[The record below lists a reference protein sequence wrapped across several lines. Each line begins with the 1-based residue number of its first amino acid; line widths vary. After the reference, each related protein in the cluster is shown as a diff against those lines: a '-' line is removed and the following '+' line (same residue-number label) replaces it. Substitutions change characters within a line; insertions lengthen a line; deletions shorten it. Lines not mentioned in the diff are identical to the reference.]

1 MSFCLNVDC
10 SELCTSFSVHGP
22 VVRTLIRA
30 YPGLKFNPGYFI
42 FCPKEFAGII
52 FSILLKHPTTQLQ
65 KKKEFYLIS
74 FCEAF
79 TSALTFC
86 TRPALSNA
94 TQVFDHLI
102 LLSSLLMKILILTTK
117 LSYYVCTSTLCLTPW

>member
-10 SELCTSFSVHGP
+10 SELRTSFSVHGP

-42 FCPKEFAGII
+42 FCSKAFCGII
-52 FSILLKHPTTQLQ
+52 FSILLKHPIIQLQ

-79 TSALTFC
+79 ISVLTFC
-86 TRPALSNA
+86 TRPALNNA

-102 LLSSLLMKILILTTK
+102 LLWNLLTKILILTTK
-117 LSYYVCTSTLCLTPW
+117 L